1 MKLCSVVEVE
11 PKHAFKT
18 SDLIVRGVG
27 EKGHCE
33 HDYSD
38 KTWRCVKCGYEINPD
53 VLRKIAE
60 TSWGKIS
67 STTVY

>member
-53 VLRKIAE
+53 VL
-60 TSWGKIS
+60 
-67 STTVY
+67 

>member
-11 PKHAFKT
+11 PKHTFRTGDTIA
-18 SDLIVRGVG
+18 RGVG
-27 EKGHCE
+27 EKYHCE

-38 KTWRCVKCGYEINPD
+38 KTWRCVKCGYEISPA
-53 VLRKIAE
+53 VLKKIAE